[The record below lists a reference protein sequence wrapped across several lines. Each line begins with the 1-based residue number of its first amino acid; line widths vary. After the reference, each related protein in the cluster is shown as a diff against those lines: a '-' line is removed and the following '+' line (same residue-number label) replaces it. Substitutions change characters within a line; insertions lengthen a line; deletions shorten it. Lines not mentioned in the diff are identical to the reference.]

1 MSFLNCINNRNN
13 NMAKI
18 AGYRLE
24 GWLISKGFER
34 EKGFE
39 NVWKLSAV
47 TISYRASDDKVCIKT
62 SIGTEEIGRLSE
74 LKLMQFWLELNG
86 KHFYIEQKPFKKN

>member
-1 MSFLNCINNRNN
+1 
-13 NMAKI
+13 MAKI

-39 NVWKLSAV
+39 DVWNLGAV
-47 TISYRASDDKVCIKT
+47 TISYRASDDKVYIKT
-62 SIGTEEIGRLSE
+62 SIGTEVTGRLSE
-74 LKLMQFWLELNG
+74 LKLLTCWLELND
-86 KHFYIEQKPFKKN
+86 KHFYIPQKPFKMNYF